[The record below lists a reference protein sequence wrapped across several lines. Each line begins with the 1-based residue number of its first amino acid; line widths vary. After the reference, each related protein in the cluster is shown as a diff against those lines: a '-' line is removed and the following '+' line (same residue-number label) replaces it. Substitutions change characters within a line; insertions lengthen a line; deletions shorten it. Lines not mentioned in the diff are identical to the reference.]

1 MSRKE
6 EEWGLASLGEHVRCP
21 HCGGLARVV
30 WVSQDGTGAG
40 IRCPGRHSQ
49 LSRGPSQFG
58 SSARPQT
65 RAQNNMVFLVETEL
79 AKTVPRSEVK

>member
-1 MSRKE
+1 MSGKE
-6 EEWGLASLGEHVRCP
+6 EEQELASLGEQVRCP

-30 WVSQDGTGAG
+30 WISQDGERAG

-65 RAQNNMVFLVETEL
+65 RPQNNMVFLIATEL
-79 AKTVPRSEVK
+79 VKTVPRSEVK